1 MKGLFSIVFLFRR
14 VKHAVGQHLTEEEKQ
29 KEVDQRNLRLKSA
42 QEESVKPCVP
52 VVKSTKKIRNHFISL
67 VKTLTPQKI
76 EFSSAYA

>member
-1 MKGLFSIVFLFRR
+1 M
-14 VKHAVGQHLTEEEKQ
+14 TEEEKQ

-42 QEESVKPCVP
+42 QESVKPCVP

-67 VKTLTPQKI
+67 VKTLTPLKI